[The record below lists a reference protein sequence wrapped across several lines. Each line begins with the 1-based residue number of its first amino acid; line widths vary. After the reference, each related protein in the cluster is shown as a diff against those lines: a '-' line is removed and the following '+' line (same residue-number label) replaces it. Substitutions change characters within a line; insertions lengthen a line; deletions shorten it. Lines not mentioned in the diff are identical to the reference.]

1 MKSCHPGTS
10 HLNLSCFRSILRS
23 SLSSQKE
30 FMDMSEMQM
39 LRSLMDGNEQFR
51 GTVKVEQFCFCYL
64 GRLENLKRLKFRKS
78 KDVKNDVYCVTATFL
93 AFQQCLGLP
102 SGFLGVLLCLIFKG
116 SVQGGRG
123 QAAWYRPAKTRKK
136 EGRGLLRQGEKP
148 LGPQTSGH
156 QGKPQEGRSPCF
168 YCALTQQRMSL

>member
-1 MKSCHPGTS
+1 
-10 HLNLSCFRSILRS
+10 
-23 SLSSQKE
+23 
-30 FMDMSEMQM
+30 MSEMQM

-51 GTVKVEQFCFCYL
+51 GTAKVEQFCFCYL

-116 SVQGGRG
+116 SVQGGG
-123 QAAWYRPAKTRKK
+123 DKLPGIDQQNPEK
-136 EGRGLLRQGEKP
+136 GRGEVFSGRERSL
-148 LGPQTSGH
+148 LGPRRVGTRANHRKGEARASTVH
-156 QGKPQEGRSPCF
+156 
-168 YCALTQQRMSL
+168 